1 MLELALKSLSAY
13 LIGSL
18 IGALVVGKLR
28 GGIDIR
34 TMGSGN
40 AGGTNALRTQGPLFA
55 LWVMLIDV
63 GKGVL
68 AVQTI
73 ARLHLESVL
82 PPQELLGWPAAT
94 IWLQVACGAACVAGH
109 VFPLWFQFRGG
120 KGAATLL
127 GVLAGLMPGAVLPV
141 MLVWGLV
148 LVATG
153 YVGLAT
159 ILATI
164 SFPLYLA
171 GVLGDELPSAVMTPF
186 CVFGIA
192 MACFVCFTHRSNIGR
207 MLVGSESRF
216 ERVWLL
222 RSRG

>member
-1 MLELALKSLSAY
+1 MLELALKSLLAY
-13 LIGSL
+13 LLGSL

-55 LWVMLIDV
+55 IWVMLIDV
-63 GKGVL
+63 SKGAIAVGLIAPFSLEHLL
-68 AVQTI
+68 AP
-73 ARLHLESVL
+73 RN
-82 PPQELLGWPAAT
+82 LLNWPAALT
-94 IWLQVACGAACVAGH
+94 WLRVVCGAACVVGH

-127 GVLAGLMPGAVLPV
+127 GVLAGLMPVAIPPILG
-141 MLVWGLV
+141 VWVLV

-159 ILATI
+159 ILATVT
-164 SFPLYLA
+164 FPLYLLGFA
-171 GVLGDELPSAVMTPF
+171 GDQLSPSSLFVLCA
-186 CVFGIA
+186 FGFA
-192 MACFVCFTHRSNIGR
+192 MALFVCFTHRSNIAR
-207 MLVGSESRF
+207 MLAGSESRF